1 MYSGIR
7 PAERRDIHVLCG
19 IWQACFYDQAEYIRF
34 FYEENFDRI
43 AVYVRTVNDSPVS
56 MLHLLDSEFANGPAH
71 RMAKLIYAA
80 GTDPAYR
87 KNGYMS
93 ELIRYAASLAKSGG
107 YALFLKPSS
116 EHLAEYYGAFGF
128 TPDAHFRLLTVPPG
142 DRIPLSLTDLSPE
155 EYNRLRDAA
164 FSTRP
169 YARWEDDHLRW
180 CVAENAFCGGRT
192 VAVEM
197 DGGTR
202 FFMGYPRDGVF
213 LITETDMTPSQLR
226 RAGGTLCGIFGTGA
240 LRAYLPDFA
249 CDEGE
254 LIVSSVVYNAPTE
267 GTYVNLILI

>member
-7 PAERRDIHVLCG
+7 PAERRDIPVLCG
-19 IWQACFYDQAEYIRF
+19 IWQACFYDPAEYIRF

-56 MLHLLDSEFANGPAH
+56 MLHLLDSEFGSSAGI
-71 RMAKLIYAA
+71 RKAKLIYAA
-80 GTDPAYR
+80 GTAPAHR
-87 KNGYMS
+87 GKGYMG
-93 ELIRYAASLAKSGG
+93 ELIRHVTSLADAGG
-107 YALFLKPSS
+107 HALFLKPSS
-116 EHLAEYYGAFGF
+116 ERLAEYYGSFGF
-128 TPDAHFRLLTVPPG
+128 MPDARFRLLTVLPEEAE
-142 DRIPLSLTDLSPE
+142 PLTLTDLSGE

-164 FSTRP
+164 FSSRP
-169 YARWEDDHLRW
+169 YARWRDDHLRW

-192 VAVEM
+192 AAVEM

-226 RAGGTLCGIFGTGA
+226 RAGGTLCGIFGTRT

-249 CDEGE
+249 CGEGR
-254 LIVSSVVYNAPTE
+254 LIVSSVVYNAPLD